1 MSQPASGDQ
10 SYHPRAPSALQS
22 TIKTEA
28 THKITQSTFTKSISH
43 NNSHTGAR
51 QTATKSKADE
61 FTLEAQPEKIAR
73 KSSGNTWSVL
83 NSVDD
88 GSSLFG
94 MPAER
99 SAAEKKAD
107 SLQLVMELIEK
118 VNAQQSD
125 FATADSKAL
134 KQVHTELTKISQL
147 VRNFLEYSTT
157 LINDEGN
164 YDDQSTS
171 YSRMCVLWSQHKAAT
186 SSHYNSCSM

>member
-1 MSQPASGDQ
+1 MSQPVSGDQ
-10 SYHPRAPSALQS
+10 SYRPPSALQS
-22 TIKTEA
+22 TMKTEA
-28 THKITQSTFTKSISH
+28 VHKITQSTLTKSISH
-43 NNSHTGAR
+43 NNSHTMQAS
-51 QTATKSKADE
+51 QPATKGKTDE
-61 FTLEAQPEKIAR
+61 STQEAVPEKPVR
-73 KSSGNTWSVL
+73 KPSGNVWSVL

-88 GSSLFG
+88 GSSVFG

-134 KQVHTELTKISQL
+134 KQIHAELIKVSQL

-157 LINDEGN
+157 LINDEGI
-164 YDDQSTS
+164 S
-171 YSRMCVLWSQHKAAT
+171 
-186 SSHYNSCSM
+186 